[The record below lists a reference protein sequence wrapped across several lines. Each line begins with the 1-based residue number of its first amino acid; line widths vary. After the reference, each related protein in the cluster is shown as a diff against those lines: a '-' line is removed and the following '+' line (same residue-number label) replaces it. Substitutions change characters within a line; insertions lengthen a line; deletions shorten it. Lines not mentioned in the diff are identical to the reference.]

1 MCRILITVL
10 ALTFLLISNVAA
22 ADITSTA
29 TPKSRNTALTR
40 SLLWTLVP
48 AAVGGVL
55 MLHGQRVSPIGFSQG
70 SGQTDDAETM
80 AGLAIGSVG
89 IVVGPG
95 VGHAYAGKI
104 GRFWGGVAV
113 RVAAVGLTVVM
124 ASSSSSG
131 NSNLSSLDDQ
141 ITQIVIAFVVG
152 GSICL
157 GSAIYDIAT
166 VGNSVEEY
174 NEEHGFGNLTLK
186 PTYIASHK
194 APGLLL
200 RLTF

>member
-1 MCRILITVL
+1 MTAF
-10 ALTFLLISNVAA
+10 ALTFLLNSNIAIA
-22 ADITSTA
+22 GTTSTA
-29 TPKSRNTALTR
+29 TPKLRHTALTS
-40 SLLWTLVP
+40 SLLCTLVP
-48 AAVGGVL
+48 AAAGAALVL
-55 MLHGQRVSPIGFSQG
+55 DGSY
-70 SGQTDDAETM
+70 SGQNDKAEAL
-80 AGLAIGSVG
+80 AGFAIGSVG
-89 IVVGPG
+89 IVLGPG

>member
-1 MCRILITVL
+1 
-10 ALTFLLISNVAA
+10 
-22 ADITSTA
+22 
-29 TPKSRNTALTR
+29 
-40 SLLWTLVP
+40 
-48 AAVGGVL
+48 

-70 SGQTDDAETM
+70 IGQTDDAETM

-89 IVVGPG
+89 IVLGPG
-95 VGHAYAGKI
+95 AGHAYAGKM

-113 RVAAVGLTVVM
+113 RVAAVALTAVM
-124 ASSSSSG
+124 ASSTSG
-131 NSNLSSLDDQ
+131 NSSLSSLDDQ
-141 ITQIVIAFVVG
+141 ITQVVIAFVVG